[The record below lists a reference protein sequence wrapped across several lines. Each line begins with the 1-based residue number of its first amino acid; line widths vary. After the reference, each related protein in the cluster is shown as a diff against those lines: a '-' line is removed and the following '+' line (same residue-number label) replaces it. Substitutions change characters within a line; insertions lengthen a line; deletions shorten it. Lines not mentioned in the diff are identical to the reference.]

1 VGRATPIAPP
11 GAIVA
16 AVAVGAPEGRNGGV
30 RHHTVRHHTVQVPA
44 TSANLGPGFDAFG
57 LALQRYLVVRT
68 VDVDSQ
74 PDRVRIADDDTSEL
88 ACDDDNL
95 IWRSFVRF
103 CEHHDVPVPDVG
115 LLCSS
120 QIPLERGLGS
130 SSSAIVAGL
139 TLARA
144 LTEIR
149 CSDRDLVVLAAGIE
163 GHPDNVA
170 PAVLGGLVVCASD
183 DDGRLVVRRI
193 NPATASRPLIL
204 VPSDRQATI
213 SARAVL
219 PEQLDRSDVVVQAAR
234 SGHVLPGLIGSWPVS
249 PALAGDRR
257 HEPARLAVMPGT
269 AAVLGQ
275 LRELGVHAWLSGAGP
290 SVAVVRPSNDLRL
303 RDRVAEVAASHG
315 FEAISTGFDLSG
327 ALVCPDDGCGLSG
340 SRSCVQCPRRRV

>member
-1 VGRATPIAPP
+1 M
-11 GAIVA
+11 
-16 AVAVGAPEGRNGGV
+16 
-30 RHHTVRHHTVQVPA
+30 RHHTVQVPA
-44 TSANLGPGFDAFG
+44 TTANLGPGFDAFG

-95 IWRSFVRF
+95 VWRSFVRF
-103 CEHHDVPVPDVG
+103 CDHHEVPVPDVG
-115 LLCSS
+115 LVCSS

-149 CSDRDLVVLAAGIE
+149 CSDRDLVALAAGIE

-204 VPSDRQATI
+204 VPSDR
-213 SARAVL
+213 
-219 PEQLDRSDVVVQAAR
+219 SDEAQE
-234 SGHVLPGLIGSWPVS
+234 I
-249 PALAGDRR
+249 
-257 HEPARLAVMPGT
+257 
-269 AAVLGQ
+269 
-275 LRELGVHAWLSGAGP
+275 LSGLPFEVTTDPEVWHCEP
-290 SVAVVRPSNDLRL
+290 SPRGKRMIQIAIGVILVVWLVMIL
-303 RDRVAEVAASHG
+303 ASLLQ
-315 FEAISTGFDLSG
+315 S
-327 ALVCPDDGCGLSG
+327 
-340 SRSCVQCPRRRV
+340 